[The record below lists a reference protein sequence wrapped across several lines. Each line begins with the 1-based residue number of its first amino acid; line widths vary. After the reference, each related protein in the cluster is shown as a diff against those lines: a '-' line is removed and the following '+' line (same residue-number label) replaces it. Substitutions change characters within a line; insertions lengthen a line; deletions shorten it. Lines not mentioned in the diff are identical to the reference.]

1 VSNPV
6 ITGSGTSGTTDF
18 QNGVRIKKGTAISID
33 LDAIGSN
40 IFAGGPSNDDG
51 DIVLYQKGVSD
62 IRDTGKAA
70 LHLDAGAS
78 KIIIRDANFKVRCQI
93 DGKNS
98 DLNLFS
104 QNQRS
109 TIFLDGSAGNCW
121 IGGNGQDGDLVGLSA
136 GATFA
141 STTELSSVWS
151 RVARYNLDS
160 GSATLWMGG
169 AGKGGTIRLFSST
182 NTNINDSNA
191 STIRLDGEKGFGTF
205 LGDLRLKEGGL
216 WIENGGI
223 SLDQGS
229 IKLKKGDVILEEA
242 ADCAEEF
249 DIDGEIS
256 VDPGS
261 IMALSDREGCLRL
274 SDEEY
279 DKKVVGVVSGAGSY
293 KPGLLLDKKPSIRKR
308 VPISLIGKVL
318 CKADARYEPIKK
330 GDLLTTSN
338 TPGHAMKAV
347 DQSKSFGATIGKAL
361 RSMPSGR
368 GLIPVLVS
376 LQ

>member
-1 VSNPV
+1 
-6 ITGSGTSGTTDF
+6 
-18 QNGVRIKKGTAISID
+18 
-33 LDAIGSN
+33 
-40 IFAGGPSNDDG
+40 
-51 DIVLYQKGVSD
+51 
-62 IRDTGKAA
+62 
-70 LHLDAGAS
+70 
-78 KIIIRDANFKVRCQI
+78 
-93 DGKNS
+93 
-98 DLNLFS
+98 
-104 QNQRS
+104 
-109 TIFLDGSAGNCW
+109 
-121 IGGNGQDGDLVGLSA
+121 
-136 GATFA
+136 
-141 STTELSSVWS
+141 
-151 RVARYNLDS
+151 
-160 GSATLWMGG
+160 MGG

-205 LGDLRLKEGGL
+205 LGDLRLKEGGLWIEKGGISIEEGNLRLTKGGILGDLRLKEGGL

>member
-121 IGGNGQDGDLVGLSA
+121 IGGNGQDGDLVVVLLPCGW
-136 GATFA
+136 GEQEKG
-141 STTELSSVWS
+141 EL
-151 RVARYNLDS
+151 LDS
-160 GSATLWMGG
+160 LAALIPISMIATL
-169 AGKGGTIRLFSST
+169 AQ
-182 NTNINDSNA
+182 
-191 STIRLDGEKGFGTF
+191 
-205 LGDLRLKEGGL
+205 LG
-216 WIENGGI
+216 
-223 SLDQGS
+223 
-229 IKLKKGDVILEEA
+229 
-242 ADCAEEF
+242 
-249 DIDGEIS
+249 
-256 VDPGS
+256 
-261 IMALSDREGCLRL
+261 
-274 SDEEY
+274 
-279 DKKVVGVVSGAGSY
+279 
-293 KPGLLLDKKPSIRKR
+293 
-308 VPISLIGKVL
+308 
-318 CKADARYEPIKK
+318 
-330 GDLLTTSN
+330 
-338 TPGHAMKAV
+338 
-347 DQSKSFGATIGKAL
+347 
-361 RSMPSGR
+361 
-368 GLIPVLVS
+368 
-376 LQ
+376 